1 MKERTFNNADSFA
14 MAFDDEWQKIEC
26 DNETLKIQKIIKL
39 LSEHPFV
46 KDNPEMALQV
56 ANFRVKS
63 LKKFNQY

>member
-14 MAFDDEWQKIEC
+14 MAFDDEWKKIEC